1 MLHKKH
7 FTVTEAQSLL
17 YQILPQLER
26 MVHLKEKLDAMNFN
40 IYEHQ
45 YFGGRGYNGTGKIP
59 PELEEL
65 IFLVKDLSDRNV
77 IIKDIDTGLIDFPAI
92 RTNGDEVYLCYQLGE
107 SEIQYWH
114 KIEDGF
120 RGRRPLSEL

>member
-1 MLHKKH
+1 MLYKKH
-7 FTVTEAQSLL
+7 FTIAEAQNLL
-17 YQILPQLER
+17 YQILPKLER
-26 MVHLKEKLDAMNFN
+26 IVQLKRDLDRMGLN

-45 YFGGRGYNGTGKIP
+45 YFGGRGYNGTGEIP

-65 IFLVKDLSDRNV
+65 IFLIKDISAVDV
-77 IIKDIDTGLIDFPAI
+77 IIKDIDTGIIDFPSI
-92 RTNGDEVYLCYQLGE
+92 RINGEEVYLCYQLGE
-107 SEIQYWH
+107 PEIQYWH

>member
-17 YQILPQLER
+17 NQILPNLER
-26 MVHLKEKLDAMNFN
+26 IVHLKEELDAMNFN

-45 YFGGRGYNGTGKIP
+45 YFGGRGYNGTGEIP
-59 PELEEL
+59 AELEEL
-65 IFLVKDLSDRNV
+65 ILL
-77 IIKDIDTGLIDFPAI
+77 IKDISEKDVILKDIDFGIIDFPTLRI
-92 RTNGDEVYLCYQLGE
+92 NGEEVYLCYQLGE
-107 SEIQYWH
+107 PEIQYWH

-120 RGRRPLSEL
+120 RGRRPISEL

>member
-17 YQILPQLER
+17 YQILPDLER
-26 MVHLKEKLDAMNFN
+26 MVHLKEELDTMNLN

-45 YFGGRGYNGTGKIP
+45 YFGGRGYNGTGEIP

-65 IFLVKDLSDRNV
+65 IFLIKDISDKGV
-77 IIKDIDTGLIDFPAI
+77 IIKNIDAGIIDFPSL
-92 RTNGDEVYLCYQLGE
+92 RTNGEEVYLCYQLGE
-107 SEIQYWH
+107 PEIQYWH

-120 RGRRPLSEL
+120 RGRKSLSEL